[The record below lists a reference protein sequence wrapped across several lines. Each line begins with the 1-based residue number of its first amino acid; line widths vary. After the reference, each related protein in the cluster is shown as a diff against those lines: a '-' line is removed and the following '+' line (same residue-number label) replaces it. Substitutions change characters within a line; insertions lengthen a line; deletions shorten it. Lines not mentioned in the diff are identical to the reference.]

1 MFDLIS
7 LGALVGVGLWWATR
21 PVSNRTFML
30 ALAVVFI
37 LFFLAG
43 RYIG

>member
-7 LGALVGVGLWWATR
+7 LGALIGVTLWWAFR
-21 PVSNRTFML
+21 PVRNRTFML

-43 RYIG
+43 RFV

>member
-7 LGALVGVGLWWATR
+7 LGAFVCVGLWWATR

-43 RYIG
+43 RFV